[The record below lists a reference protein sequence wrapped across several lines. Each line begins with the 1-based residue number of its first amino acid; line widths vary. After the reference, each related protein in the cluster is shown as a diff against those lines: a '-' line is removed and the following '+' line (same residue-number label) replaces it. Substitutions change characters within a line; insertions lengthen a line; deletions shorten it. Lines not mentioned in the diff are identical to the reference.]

1 VSKRS
6 LTDSELAALAAAQQW
21 SAEEGERVVATW
33 RRSGLSMRAFA
44 KQHGLVAQ
52 RLHWWRRRIEGE
64 ARPESKPKTKRR
76 PASAIE
82 EARLVPVVLRA
93 PQVQLGPA
101 IAVRHGDTVLEV
113 REPGI
118 VSPEW
123 IAALMLELS
132 RLAP

>member
-1 VSKRS
+1 
-6 LTDSELAALAAAQQW
+6 
-21 SAEEGERVVATW
+21 
-33 RRSGLSMRAFA
+33 
-44 KQHGLVAQ
+44 
-52 RLHWWRRRIEGE
+52 
-64 ARPESKPKTKRR
+64 
-76 PASAIE
+76 
-82 EARLVPVVLRA
+82 VPVVLRA